1 MKNKYSSLYIHIP
14 FCDCI
19 CSYCD
24 FPKLLKK
31 TGYEEKY
38 IEALIFELSQLPV
51 KTFSTIYVGGGTPT
65 ALDDNLF
72 NRLFSYIRK
81 NIKCLGEFSVEA
93 NPESMSYEKALLMAQ
108 NGVNR
113 VSLGVQTIDDSILKI
128 LNRNHNANMVI
139 KAINNIKSVGINNV
153 NMDFIYGLPNQD
165 IEKLKRDIDF
175 ALSFDPNHLS
185 FYPLQIEEGTVLFNK
200 KVKEPLQDEL
210 DDYYEMII
218 SKLKEK
224 GIERYEISNFAKSG
238 FESKHNLTYWHSDD
252 YYACGLGATGFVDG
266 LRYKNTLN
274 INKYINHEFIYEKN
288 YEDLSDQE
296 FDFLMLNLRL
306 VSGFSLNYFYQRFNH
321 SFLID
326 YKDEIEKVKDYLDI
340 DEDICKVK
348 EKYLY
353 ILDSILVDLLHFKEN

>member
-1 MKNKYSSLYIHIP
+1 
-14 FCDCI
+14 
-19 CSYCD
+19 
-24 FPKLLKK
+24 
-31 TGYEEKY
+31 
-38 IEALIFELSQLPV
+38 
-51 KTFSTIYVGGGTPT
+51 
-65 ALDDNLF
+65 
-72 NRLFSYIRK
+72 
-81 NIKCLGEFSVEA
+81 
-93 NPESMSYEKALLMAQ
+93 
-108 NGVNR
+108 
-113 VSLGVQTIDDSILKI
+113 
-128 LNRNHNANMVI
+128 MVI

-200 KVKEPLQDEL
+200 NVKEPLQDEL

-288 YEDLSDQE
+288 FEDLSDQE

-306 VSGFSLNYFYQRFNH
+306 VSGFSLNDFYQRFNH